1 MRSHVVLKLLC
12 TLVNSKYR
20 FGHFLHDSVAWKRQF
35 GELVKKR
42 YPSTELHLPEHE
54 RDGVIP
60 EAVAEAMRQAVQ
72 PCFGDRASGVKQ
84 KHATSVAQKQDITVV
99 LDEIRPSATFGD
111 RVNSQIASRD
121 VRE

>member
-1 MRSHVVLKLLC
+1 M
-12 TLVNSKYR
+12 
-20 FGHFLHDSVAWKRQF
+20 
-35 GELVKKR
+35 EKR

-54 RDGVIP
+54 RDDVIL

-111 RVNSQIASRD
+111 RVNSQKESRD